1 MEFLKKGIYFLIF
14 CVFSGCS
21 DPDISD
27 TTLDG
32 EVIFDPSIYDPT
44 TYLVSESNP
53 SPKSYEINKPVFIA
67 CHGYSAS
74 TFEWDEFK
82 TWANGDTSYYISQ
95 VLLGGHGR
103 SYEDFKNATW
113 KDCLMPIKTEYDVL
127 INAGYKNINFIGSS
141 TSCALITELIS
152 EGYFINKLSPN
163 NFLYIDPIVIPSNKT
178 LSLVGLIGPM
188 LGYAEVDNSKDE
200 DLYWYHFRPQ
210 ETLQEL
216 NKLIILVR
224 KNLED
229 GIKLPKN
236 SNMKVYKSIKD
247 GSADPASAVLLY
259 KGLKTSENQKIE
271 VEMVNSE
278 LHVFTRLA
286 LRENLTNLD
295 ISNQSKCFTEL
306 ISKSK

>member
-1 MEFLKKGIYFLIF
+1 
-14 CVFSGCS
+14 
-21 DPDISD
+21 
-27 TTLDG
+27 
-32 EVIFDPSIYDPT
+32 
-44 TYLVSESNP
+44 
-53 SPKSYEINKPVFIA
+53 
-67 CHGYSAS
+67 
-74 TFEWDEFK
+74 
-82 TWANGDTSYYISQ
+82 
-95 VLLGGHGR
+95 
-103 SYEDFKNATW
+103 
-113 KDCLMPIKTEYDVL
+113 
-127 INAGYKNINFIGSS
+127 
-141 TSCALITELIS
+141 
-152 EGYFINKLSPN
+152 
-163 NFLYIDPIVIPSNKT
+163 
-178 LSLVGLIGPM
+178 M

-295 ISNQSKCFTEL
+295 IANQSKCFTEL

>member
-1 MEFLKKGIYFLIF
+1 MNNVKTIHIQ
-14 CVFSGCS
+14 
-21 DPDISD
+21 
-27 TTLDG
+27 
-32 EVIFDPSIYDPT
+32 
-44 TYLVSESNP
+44 NP
-53 SPKSYEINKPVFIA
+53 
-67 CHGYSAS
+67 
-74 TFEWDEFK
+74 
-82 TWANGDTSYYISQ
+82 
-95 VLLGGHGR
+95 
-103 SYEDFKNATW
+103 
-113 KDCLMPIKTEYDVL
+113 
-127 INAGYKNINFIGSS
+127 
-141 TSCALITELIS
+141 
-152 EGYFINKLSPN
+152 KLSPN